1 MSSLPQDITDAIFKA
16 HSENPN
22 NVEAGMEQA
31 FIEVQKC
38 HSYVVWRDSLVKE
51 GIQSQIYNMRRL
63 SNRQWKHPPVDD
75 TPAFSNNRR
84 INHVSQLVEKA
95 CKDIMNT
102 FYLGGKCLGDTTGD
116 DLVTVICEEQG
127 KADGHLKNVQFA
139 KWLSS
144 KVKGQQTI
152 RQAKIG
158 IKSIEQQIA
167 KIYGKEA
174 LTEATG

>member
-1 MSSLPQDITDAIFKA
+1 MPSLPQDITDAIFKA

-22 NVEAGMEQA
+22 DVEAGMERA

-38 HSYVVWRDSLVKE
+38 ESYALWRDSLVKE

-75 TPAFSNNRR
+75 VPAYSNNRR

-95 CKDIMNT
+95 CKDVMNT

-127 KADGHLKNVQFA
+127 KADGHLKNVKFA

-144 KVKGQQTI
+144 RVKGKQMV
-152 RQAKIG
+152 RHAKISPKD
-158 IKSIEQQIA
+158 IKQQMI
-167 KIYGKEA
+167 KIYGKEVLA
-174 LTEATG
+174 ET